1 MRPLILLG
9 GILLLASCQKKES
22 TTSTSVD
29 QTVLA
34 RVFGSNIQVNNLDE
48 YANQAKPAYINRD
61 NTAGN
66 NITNPK
72 ATLGRVLFYDKNLSV
87 DRSISCASCHQ
98 QTIAFSDINRASS
111 GIEGGITGR
120 HSMRLINTRFAQ
132 ESRFF
137 WDERAATLEIQTT
150 QPIQDHA
157 EMGFSGT
164 NGRPNLSELLRRMEG
179 LDYYQNLFQFV
190 YGDRTI
196 TEQRLQE
203 SMAQFIRSIQ
213 SFDSKYDIG
222 RASAPND
229 AAPFA
234 NFTAQENQ
242 GKQIF
247 LAPPIFDANGIRT
260 GGGAGCQGCHRAPE
274 FDIDPNSR
282 NNGVV
287 AQIGGIGPDLT
298 NTRSP
303 SLRDLIR
310 TNGTVNGPMMH
321 NGAFSTL
328 ESVIDHYNRI
338 PNNNIQLDPRLRPNG
353 NPQQLNLTQAE
364 KDALIAF
371 LKTLSGTDVY
381 TNRKWSNPFL

>member
-1 MRPLILLG
+1 MRIPFILG
-9 GILLLASCQKKES
+9 GILLLASCQKKDS

-29 QTVLA
+29 QTVLT
-34 RVFGSNIQVNNLDE
+34 RVFGTNIQLSNLED
-48 YANQAKPAYINRD
+48 YSAQTRPAYINRD

-66 NITNPK
+66 TITNSK
-72 ATLGRVLFYDKNLSV
+72 ATLGRVLFYDKNLSI
-87 DRSISCASCHQ
+87 DNSISCASCHQ
-98 QTIAFSDINRASS
+98 QTVAFSDTRRASL
-111 GIEGGITGR
+111 GVEGGSTGR

-137 WDERAATLEIQTT
+137 WDERAATLELQTT

-164 NGRPNLSELLRRMEG
+164 NGRPNFSTLLRRLEG

-203 SMAQFIRSIQ
+203 TMAQFIRSIQ
-213 SFDSKYDIG
+213 SFDSKYDAG
-222 RASAPND
+222 RAAAPND

-242 GKQIF
+242 GKQLF
-247 LAPPIFDANGIRT
+247 LAAPIFDANGVRT

-287 AQIGGIGPDLT
+287 AQIAAVGPDLT

-303 SLRDLIR
+303 SLRDLLK
-310 TNGTVNGPMMH
+310 TNGTINGPMMH
-321 NGAFSTL
+321 NGLFPTL
-328 ESVIDHYNRI
+328 ESVIDHYNSI
-338 PNNNIQLDPRLRPNG
+338 PNNNNQLDPRLRPNG
-353 NPQQLNLTQAE
+353 NPQRLNLTQAE
-364 KDALIAF
+364 KDALVAF